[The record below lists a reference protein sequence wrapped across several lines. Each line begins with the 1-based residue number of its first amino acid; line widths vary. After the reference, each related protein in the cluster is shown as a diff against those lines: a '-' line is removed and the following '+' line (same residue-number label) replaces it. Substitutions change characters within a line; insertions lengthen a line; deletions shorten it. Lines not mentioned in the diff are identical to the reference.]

1 MYSAPPDASA
11 PRRAALD
18 ALAGDPLS
26 GTHQARLAVSAFR
39 GEDLAAILS
48 TLAAREALFAD
59 ALVTRRQCHRAW

>member
-1 MYSAPPDASA
+1 MYSAPPRLRPAASS
-11 PRRAALD
+11 LD